1 LNRHLS
7 LHSYAKVNLTLT
19 VLYRRKDNYHSLRSL
34 FERVSLADR
43 IDLTRTAG
51 PGISVRCSDPELA
64 CDGTNLAYKA
74 AALLQRTCA
83 IRSGVSMYIRK
94 RIPLGSGM
102 GGGSSNAATVLL
114 GLNRLWGAGLSKER
128 LVRLAAKLGS
138 DVAFFVHECPFAWA
152 TGRGERVRPVERL
165 SGTVLWHVVVVPRI
179 HVSTPVIFYEWDRA
193 HPGNKLAGTA
203 LTTAARND
211 KIIHSVLGRRDI
223 PSLQP
228 YLRNDLEAVTLKL
241 YPEVGVV
248 RNRLRECGVSAILM
262 SGSGPTVFGIVSSR
276 KEALRVAHEI
286 EQLREW
292 QVYVVKTA

>member
-1 LNRHLS
+1 LDKHLS
-7 LHSYAKVNLTLT
+7 LYSHAKLNLTLS
-19 VLYRRKDNYHSLRSL
+19 VLYLRKDKYHSLRSL
-34 FERVSLADR
+34 LERISLADR
-43 IDLTRTAG
+43 IDFTRTAG
-51 PGISVRCSDPELA
+51 PGISVRCSNPALA

-74 AALLQRTCA
+74 AVLLQKTCG

-114 GLNRLWGAGLSKER
+114 GLNCLWGAGLPKER
-128 LVRLAAKLGS
+128 LLKLAAKIGS
-138 DVAFFVHECPFAWA
+138 DVSFFIHECSFAWV
-152 TGRGERVRPVERL
+152 TGRGERVRPVEGL
-165 SGTVLWHVVVVPRI
+165 AGTVLWHVVVVPMI
-179 HVSTPVIFYEWDRA
+179 HVSTPVIFSEWDRA
-193 HPGNKLAGTA
+193 HPGNKPAGPA
-203 LTTAARND
+203 LTTAARDD

-223 PSLQP
+223 PCLQS

-241 YPEVGVV
+241 YPQVGVV

-276 KEALRVAHEI
+276 KEALRVAREI
-286 EQLREW
+286 GQLREW